1 MPRRGPAGAV
11 HRLTPLVQTLSLD
24 EAWIDLKGTEGERVV
39 AGVASGSVAKDS
51 KVPAYVVFSDATLQA
66 ISEELPVD
74 EAELLSISGIG
85 PNKLERYGEQILE
98 VIRSVRL

>member
-1 MPRRGPAGAV
+1 MTFSALRSWRA
-11 HRLTPLVQTLSLD
+11 Q
-24 EAWIDLKGTEGERVV
+24 V
-39 AGVASGSVAKDS
+39 AREE
-51 KVPAYVVFSDATLQA
+51 KVPAYVIFTDATLQA

-98 VIRSVRL
+98 VIRSVRM